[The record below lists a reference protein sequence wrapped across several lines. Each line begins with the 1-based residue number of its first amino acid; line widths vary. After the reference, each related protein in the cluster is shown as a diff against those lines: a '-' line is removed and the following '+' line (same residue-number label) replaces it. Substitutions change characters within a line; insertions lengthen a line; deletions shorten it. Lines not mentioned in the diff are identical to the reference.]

1 MINIKS
7 LIGKYKYRFL
17 FVIIL
22 MIITSLIN
30 TLLPYIIKQA
40 ISLAE
45 NVTSFNEISSKILGV
60 VIAYMVLS
68 IICAFL
74 THMHE
79 NHLQMAIK

>member
-1 MINIKS
+1 MLNVKS
-7 LIGKYKYRFL
+7 LISKYKYKFL

-40 ISLAE
+40 ISLVE
-45 NVTSFNEISSKILGV
+45 NVKSFNDISSKILGIV
-60 VIAYMVLS
+60 FVYMLLS

-74 THMHE
+74 EYVKYVSLTK
-79 NHLQMAIK
+79 N

>member
-1 MINIKS
+1 MLNIKS
-7 LIGKYKYRFL
+7 LISRYKYKFL

-40 ISLAE
+40 ISLVE
-45 NVTSFNEISSKILGV
+45 NVTAFNEVSSKILGI
-60 VIAYMVLS
+60 VIIYMLLS

-79 NHLQMAIK
+79 NYLQMAIK